1 MSQAVATPSRVKR
14 PTGWSRMTSSDTG
27 AAWLFLLPALIG
39 FVTFYLVPTIRGIY
53 LSFTDWNLLSN
64 TGTVTGLENYER
76 LIGDPLFWNAM
87 RVTGVYVVINI
98 GLQTIL
104 AVGLAVMMDRFT
116 KSTFIRGVMLVP
128 WLVPNVVVALLWLWM
143 LDPNV
148 GIVNSF
154 LGWFG
159 IDAIPFFGSPTTV
172 IPTIAGVN
180 IWRHLGYTALLIFAG
195 LQTVPNSLYEAAA
208 ADGATEFQMFRKI
221 TIPLLRPV
229 LALVL
234 VITVIGSF
242 QVFDTV
248 AVATGGFGGRPGGPI
263 NASRVIY
270 LYIFENAFNF
280 NLFGYAATL
289 SVALFLFL
297 FIITIVQLR
306 LLRAS
311 ESDLA

>member
-1 MSQAVATPSRVKR
+1 MTTTAVKPRAGGAELRVDPADRQGKV
-14 PTGWSRMTSSDTG
+14 
-27 AAWLFLLPALIG
+27 AFAFLIPALIG
-39 FVTFYLVPTIRGIY
+39 FVTFYLAPTIRGIY

-64 TGTVTGLENYER
+64 TGSVIGTENYVD
-76 LIGDPLFWNAM
+76 LWADPIFWNAI
-87 RVTGVYVVINI
+87 RVTSVYVIINI

-104 AVGLAVMMDRFT
+104 AIGIAVMLDRFA
-116 KSTFIRGVMLVP
+116 KSTVIRSITLLP

-148 GIVNSF
+148 GVLNAF

-159 IDAIPFFGSPTTV
+159 IDSIAFLGNPDTV
-172 IPTIAGVN
+172 IPTIAGIN
-180 IWRHLGYTALLIFAG
+180 IWRHMGYTALLVFAG
-195 LQTVPNSLYEAAA
+195 LQTIPKTVYEAAGI
-208 ADGATEFQMFRKI
+208 DGANEWQLFRRI
-221 TIPLLRPV
+221 TLPLLRPV

-234 VITVIGSF
+234 VITIIGSF

-248 AVATGGFGGRPGGPI
+248 NVATGGFGGRPGGPI

-270 LYIFENAFNF
+270 LYIFEKAFAQNQLGF
-280 NLFGYAATL
+280 AAAVSVVLFVGL
-289 SVALFLFL
+289 LV
-297 FIITIVQLR
+297 ITVVQLR